1 MPLLRSTAIVAL
13 GLVAALAAC
22 VEQPG
27 DPAPAVGPCAVA
39 IFFKPPTTPEVI
51 AVVGT
56 FTDWGARA
64 VPMRDDDGDGV
75 YMAIVEP
82 SPGLHQYRI
91 FVDGETSLDPYNPLT
106 LFGEDG
112 VENSAL
118 RMADCSAPRWAAEPD
133 ESTDSVRLRYVASRG
148 GDGLDLG
155 RVFASLDDG
164 TRLPVSATED
174 GVAVAV
180 GGLGRGKHWV
190 AVEAADTAGRATPPL
205 RVPRWVEPTRFQW
218 HDATIYQVFID
229 RFRAGEG
236 PLRDDV
242 SISFYRGGDLGGVLE
257 AIEDGYF
264 QALGVN
270 ALWLSPVYENP
281 EGAVMG
287 RNGFVSEAYHGY
299 WPTDPFAVETRF
311 GGAEA
316 LRAVVEAAHAR
327 GMRVLLDIVMNH
339 VHDTHPYWSE
349 RPADPAW
356 FNHPDAACI
365 CGQSCPWS
373 GFIRECWFDPFLPD
387 LRLENPAVVE
397 RVVEDAAW
405 WVEAFDVDGLRI
417 DAVPMMPRLAVRH
430 LRERLAERYQVG
442 GEHIY
447 LVGETYSF
455 VGDQPLLRWYLGPH
469 TLSGQFDFPVMWA
482 LREALA
488 GRAGIDL
495 LDREARAGQAAWAG
509 SGAVMAPFLG
519 NHDVPRFI
527 TDLHGDPLWSPATAP
542 APVPATD
549 LPFEQLKLAWTF
561 VLSQPG
567 APVIYYGD
575 EIGLEGAN
583 DPDNR
588 RNMRFGDALAP
599 RQAAVL
605 AHVQRLGKARACST
619 ALRRGDLRTLALGA
633 DTYAWGRDAGDGY
646 PAIGAFNRGATERTL
661 SFTRPSP
668 WSLAPDLAWRDV
680 VSDRPLQR
688 SGDTISFTLGPRESA
703 LFVHA
708 PCADATYSTR

>member
-1 MPLLRSTAIVAL
+1 MTGFRLIALAL
-13 GLVAALAAC
+13 GLVVSLGAC
-22 VEQPG
+22 GAGAEG
-27 DPAPAVGPCAVA
+27 DRPLVGPCSVMV
-39 IFFKPPTTPEVI
+39 FFRPATAPGVI
-51 AVVGT
+51 AVVGD
-56 FTDWGARA
+56 FTGRGDRA
-64 VPMRDDDGDGV
+64 VPLVDPDGDGV
-75 YMAIVEP
+75 YVAVVEP
-82 SPGLHQYRI
+82 PVGGHEYRI
-91 FVDGETSLDPYNPLT
+91 FVDGETFLDPYNPLT
-106 LFGEDG
+106 VFGVG
-112 VENSAL
+112 GAENSWL
-118 RMADCSAPRWAAEPD
+118 VVPDCSVPRWVAEAG
-133 ESTDSVRLRYVASRG
+133 DSVDSVGLGFLAAGSGASV
-148 GDGLDLG
+148 D
-155 RVFASLDDG
+155 FAGVLASSEDG
-164 TRLPVSATED
+164 TRLAVSAADD
-174 GVAVAV
+174 GVSIAV
-180 GGLGRGKHWV
+180 GGLAPGKHWIEVRGGDVDGV
-190 AVEAADTAGRATPPL
+190 AAPVL
-205 RVPRWVEPTRFQW
+205 RFPRWVEERRFEW
-218 HDATIYQVFID
+218 RDATIYQVFID
-229 RFRAGEG
+229 RFRSGSG
-236 PLRDDV
+236 PLREDV
-242 SISFYRGGDLGGVLE
+242 STSFYRGGDLAGVLA
-257 AIEDGYF
+257 AIEEGYF
-264 QALGVN
+264 EALGVN

-281 EGAVMG
+281 EGAVLG
-287 RNGFVSEAYHGY
+287 RNGILSEAYHGY

-316 LRAVVEAAHAR
+316 LKAVVAAAHAR

-339 VHDTHPYWSE
+339 VHITHPYWTE
-349 RPADPAW
+349 HPADPAW

-365 CGQSCPWS
+365 CGVSCPWS

-387 LRLENPAVVE
+387 LRWENPEVLE

-405 WVEAFDVDGLRI
+405 WVEAFDVDGFRI

-430 LRERLAERYQVG
+430 LRDRLNRRYEIG
-442 GEHIY
+442 GEHLY

-455 VGDQPLLRWYLGPH
+455 VGDQALLRWYLGPH

-482 LREALA
+482 LRDALA

-509 SGAVMAPFLG
+509 SGAVMAPFVG

-527 TDLHGDPLWSPATAP
+527 TDLNGDPLWSPATSP
-542 APVPATD
+542 APVPTSD
-549 LPFEQLKLAWTF
+549 LPFAQLALAWTF

-619 ALRRGDLRTLALGA
+619 ALRRGDLRTLALGT

-646 PAIGAFNRGATERTL
+646 PAIGAFNRSATERTV

-680 VSDRPLQR
+680 VAGHTLTRT
-688 SGDTISFTLGPRESA
+688 GDTVSFTLGPRESA
-703 LFVHA
+703 LFVDES
-708 PCADATYSTR
+708 CAGAAHSTR